1 MSPTDPD
8 TAFIKEAPVR
18 QSTESAQAAQY
29 TNNQSKFGVKGV
41 GRRRGWTSVLCSVGR
56 GGSRKTAGECHGLLA
71 VQFGERPPR
80 RRHPA
85 ARSGNM
91 PITWSSHRRPPP
103 DTCPPR
109 LRVVQLFRS

>member
-41 GRRRGWTSVLCSVGR
+41 GRRRGWMGVLCSCVC
-56 GGSRKTAGECHGLLA
+56 GGEGGFQEDSWRVSRSAGCS
-71 VQFGERPPR
+71 VR
-80 RRHPA
+80 
-85 ARSGNM
+85 
-91 PITWSSHRRPPP
+91 
-103 DTCPPR
+103 
-109 LRVVQLFRS
+109 